1 MNLKRKKKCYKVSV
15 TRKYREFDS
24 NEKTVK
30 SCPDFKSSANCF
42 LLNGCMMNTSDISGS
57 WHIKLPTDER

>member
-1 MNLKRKKKCYKVSV
+1 MNLKRKKCYKVSV

-30 SCPDFKSSANCF
+30 SCPDFKSSANWF
-42 LLNGCMMNTSDISGS
+42 FFLNGCMMNTSDISGS